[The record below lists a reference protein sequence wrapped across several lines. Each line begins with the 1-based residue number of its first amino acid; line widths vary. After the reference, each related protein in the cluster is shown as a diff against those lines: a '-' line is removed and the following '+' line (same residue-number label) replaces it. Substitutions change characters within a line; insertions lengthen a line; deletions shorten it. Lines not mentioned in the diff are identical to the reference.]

1 MPRKPIDLEAVRRA
15 DEKLKKLLEEH
26 PELREPNPER
36 QEALEA
42 WLQGHLDES
51 DDLQDS
57 HQSQDEET
65 DNGKA
70 R

>member
-15 DEKLKKLLEEH
+15 DAKLKQLLQEH

-36 QEALEA
+36 EQALQA
-42 WLQGHLDES
+42 WLEEHGQEDR
-51 DDLQDS
+51 DDAT
-57 HQSQDEET
+57 ET
-65 DNGKA
+65 D